1 MTFTHG
7 STGIRQFLLLLYI
20 GCSTA
25 GASAQTTGEPADY
38 LLPHPVDT
46 LRQCL
51 SVDGAP
57 EALQSARTLLLTPT
71 AEQITPADTTGA
83 PDSDITRGGEGNEK
97 PQKPTAP
104 EANGVAASADSLG
117 VFDMVTNLPTD
128 WYNWSKQTFTTD
140 NIPLISALGVMTAA
154 MVVTDY
160 ELWQPA
166 KKIYAKS
173 QLVRDVSDRFVDVGD
188 GKFQFGL
195 AVGFGLYGAI
205 FSDKLALRTASQVT
219 EVILACGTVVQL
231 LKHITGR
238 ESPFTATTRTGNWTL
253 FPNQIEYHKHVP
265 HYDAFPS
272 GHIATAMATMI
283 VISENYPKQK
293 WIKYIGY
300 PAVALVGV
308 GLTTTSIHWVSDFP
322 LGLALGYSFGMLVAH
337 RYDAPGSA
345 ESASSASVPR
355 IGFSALSDGTPT
367 MQFTWQW

>member
-1 MTFTHG
+1 MTFTI
-7 STGIRQFLLLLYI
+7 TDRGIRLVVQFLCISAL
-20 GCSTA
+20 A
-25 GASAQTTGEPADY
+25 VHAFAASAQTSPEPADS
-38 LLPHPVDT
+38 LAASHL
-46 LRQCL
+46 
-51 SVDGAP
+51 
-57 EALQSARTLLLTPT
+57 
-71 AEQITPADTTGA
+71 ADTTA
-83 PDSDITRGGEGNEK
+83 HCILTSTDAELQPVTEQQSAQELPAEN
-97 PQKPTAP
+97 AP
-104 EANGVAASADSLG
+104 ENESAPPTEEKKSVPQGDSLG
-117 VFDMVTNLPTD
+117 VFDMFTNLPTD

-140 NIPLISALGVMTAA
+140 NIPLITALGVMTAA
-154 MVVTDY
+154 MVVSDY

-166 KKIYAKS
+166 RKIYAKS
-173 QLVRDVSDRFVDVGD
+173 KFVRDVSDRFVDVGD

-219 EVILACGTVVQL
+219 EVILACGTVVQI
-231 LKHITGR
+231 LKHLTGR

-253 FPNQIEYHKHVP
+253 FPNLIEYHKRVP
-265 HYDAFPS
+265 HFDAFPS

-308 GLTTTSIHWVSDFP
+308 GLTTTSLHWVSDFP

-345 ESASSASVPR
+345 ESASSASVPS
-355 IGFSALSDGTPT
+355 IGFSSLSDGTPT
-367 MQFTWQW
+367 MQFTWKW

>member
-1 MTFTHG
+1 MTFTIG
-7 STGIRQFLLLLYI
+7 GILIRLVLLFFCI
-20 GCSTA
+20 GG
-25 GASAQTTGEPADY
+25 GASGTSAQTTCEPADSP
-38 LLPHPVDT
+38 LPY
-46 LRQCL
+46 
-51 SVDGAP
+51 
-57 EALQSARTLLLTPT
+57 
-71 AEQITPADTTGA
+71 PADTLCHSIHTAQLTDMQPTKAVRTPVSAHMTPDDTIGA
-83 PDSDITRGGEGNEK
+83 SDDGRSGETPQPPNGTTAKDLPSGG
-97 PQKPTAP
+97 
-104 EANGVAASADSLG
+104 DSLG
-117 VFDMVTNLPTD
+117 VFDMVTNLPSD

-140 NIPLISALGVMTAA
+140 NIPLITALGVMTAA
-154 MVVTDY
+154 MVVSDY

-173 QLVRDVSDRFVDVGD
+173 KFVRDVSDRFVDVGD

-219 EVILACGTVVQL
+219 EVILACGTVVQI
-231 LKHITGR
+231 LKHVTGR

-253 FPNQIEYHKHVP
+253 FPNQIEYHKRVP
-265 HYDAFPS
+265 HFDAFPS

-345 ESASSASVPR
+345 ESASSASVPS
-355 IGFSALSDGTPT
+355 IGFSSLSDGTPT
-367 MQFTWQW
+367 MQFTWKW

>member
-1 MTFTHG
+1 MTFAAT
-7 STGIRQFLLLLYI
+7 SKIIGILLQFLCISSISVL
-20 GCSTA
+20 TVV
-25 GASAQTTGEPADY
+25 GAYAQTSSEHADSLAYCCPHLTDTTALYLRSSTDAEMQPVSMHCEDQTLPADKDSVPENEPAPPGEQKKSV
-38 LLPHPVDT
+38 PH
-46 LRQCL
+46 
-51 SVDGAP
+51 S
-57 EALQSARTLLLTPT
+57 
-71 AEQITPADTTGA
+71 
-83 PDSDITRGGEGNEK
+83 
-97 PQKPTAP
+97 
-104 EANGVAASADSLG
+104 DSLG
-117 VFDMVTNLPTD
+117 VFDMFTNLPTD

-140 NIPLISALGVMTAA
+140 NIPLITALGVMTAA
-154 MVVTDY
+154 MVVSDY

-173 QLVRDVSDRFVDVGD
+173 KFVRDVSDRFVDVGD

-195 AVGFGLYGAI
+195 AIGFGLYGAI

-219 EVILACGTVVQL
+219 EVILACGTVVQI
-231 LKHITGR
+231 LKHVTGR

-253 FPNQIEYHKHVP
+253 FPNQIEYHKRVP
-265 HYDAFPS
+265 HFDAFPS

-337 RYDAPGSA
+337 RYDAPGSP
-345 ESASSASVPR
+345 ESASSASVPS
-355 IGFSALSDGTPT
+355 IGFSSLSDGTPT
-367 MQFTWQW
+367 MQFTWKW